1 MPEWLKKTEKLVIW
15 DDHDYGLNDA
25 GANYIYKVQSQQ
37 IYNDAW
43 NIDQNDPRRSREGIY
58 FSELKDIQGKKV
70 LFIGLDTR
78 YFRSNLIKVGNA
90 YKPNKNTNTTVLGAI
105 QWKWLEKEISQD
117 HDILILGSSIQVL
130 PTEHRF
136 EKWSNFPHER
146 NKLLELLS
154 KLTSNVLIISGDRH
168 RSGFYK
174 QDNIYEFTS
183 SSLNRGIFPSYE
195 TDSLLIGKT
204 YTQNNY
210 GIVEFYEDSLNLF
223 IKDENMKILESL
235 EIPLKE
241 LVFKPCKQYN
251 KSHMSKPTREQAE
264 KAVKTLIEW
273 AGDDPTRE
281 GLIET
286 PKRVVKAYEQF
297 FEGYDLDPEEILR
310 KTFEEVE
317 GYDEMVIV
325 KDIRLESHCEHHI
338 VPILGKAHIGYIP
351 NNRVVGIS
359 KLARIVDVFGK
370 RLQTQETMTSQIAN
384 VIQKVLDP
392 KGVAVVI
399 DASHQCMTT
408 RGVHKPESS
417 TVTSAMKGIFKENAV
432 TRNEFLSFVTLPKK

>member
-1 MPEWLKKTEKLVIW
+1 MI
-15 DDHDYGLNDA
+15 
-25 GANYIYKVQSQQ
+25 
-37 IYNDAW
+37 
-43 NIDQNDPRRSREGIY
+43 
-58 FSELKDIQGKKV
+58 
-70 LFIGLDTR
+70 
-78 YFRSNLIKVGNA
+78 
-90 YKPNKNTNTTVLGAI
+90 
-105 QWKWLEKEISQD
+105 
-117 HDILILGSSIQVL
+117 
-130 PTEHRF
+130 
-136 EKWSNFPHER
+136 ER
-146 NKLLELLS
+146 CC
-154 KLTSNVLIISGDRH
+154 R
-168 RSGFYK
+168 
-174 QDNIYEFTS
+174 
-183 SSLNRGIFPSYE
+183 
-195 TDSLLIGKT
+195 
-204 YTQNNY
+204 
-210 GIVEFYEDSLNLF
+210 
-223 IKDENMKILESL
+223 
-235 EIPLKE
+235 
-241 LVFKPCKQYN
+241 YN
-251 KSHMSKPTREQAE
+251 KDLMSKPTRDQAE

-273 AGDDPTRE
+273 AGDNPDRE
-281 GLIET
+281 GLVET

-297 FEGYDLDPEEILR
+297 FEGYDQDPEEILT

-417 TVTSAMKGIFKENAV
+417 TVTSAMKGVFKENAV
-432 TRNEFLSFVTLPKK
+432 TRNEFLSFVTIPKK

>member
-1 MPEWLKKTEKLVIW
+1 
-15 DDHDYGLNDA
+15 
-25 GANYIYKVQSQQ
+25 
-37 IYNDAW
+37 
-43 NIDQNDPRRSREGIY
+43 
-58 FSELKDIQGKKV
+58 
-70 LFIGLDTR
+70 
-78 YFRSNLIKVGNA
+78 
-90 YKPNKNTNTTVLGAI
+90 
-105 QWKWLEKEISQD
+105 
-117 HDILILGSSIQVL
+117 
-130 PTEHRF
+130 
-136 EKWSNFPHER
+136 
-146 NKLLELLS
+146 
-154 KLTSNVLIISGDRH
+154 
-168 RSGFYK
+168 
-174 QDNIYEFTS
+174 
-183 SSLNRGIFPSYE
+183 
-195 TDSLLIGKT
+195 
-204 YTQNNY
+204 
-210 GIVEFYEDSLNLF
+210 
-223 IKDENMKILESL
+223 
-235 EIPLKE
+235 
-241 LVFKPCKQYN
+241 
-251 KSHMSKPTREQAE
+251 MSKPTREQAE

-273 AGDDPTRE
+273 AGDDPNRE
-281 GLIET
+281 GLVET
-286 PKRVVKAYEQF
+286 PKRVAKAYEQF

-351 NNRVVGIS
+351 NKSVVGIS